1 MHNNMPL
8 PAEWTKWV
16 EENLA
21 RGCSHESLIE
31 KLLENHFDPNVALKS
46 VEQIAV
52 DLQSPE
58 DFVEMPFHYV
68 YERPRISFTGNSL
81 QTEDREVRVS
91 FRLERPVVVL
101 LDDLLSEDECDELIR
116 LSEAKLTRS
125 AIVDPITGKS
135 EVIEAR
141 SSYGTYFTL
150 NENDFITKLDK
161 RISTVM
167 NCPME
172 NGEGLQILN
181 YNVGGEYKPHF
192 DYFPKDESG
201 SAPHLTRG
209 GQRVSTL
216 IIYLSD
222 VEESGETIFP
232 SIGLTVTPKKG
243 SALYFEYCNSLG
255 QVDPLTLHGG
265 NPVKKGSKWI
275 ATKWM
280 REHKFQ

>member
-21 RGCSHESLIE
+21 RGCSHESIIE
-31 KLLENHFDPNVALKS
+31 KLLENHFDPNVSLKS
-46 VEQIAV
+46 VEQIAY
-52 DLQSPE
+52 DLQSPG
-58 DFVEMPFHYV
+58 DFVDIPFHYV
-68 YERPRISFTGNSL
+68 YEKPRIAFSGNTI
-81 QTEDREVRVS
+81 QTIDRNVHVG

-101 LDDLLSEDECDELIR
+101 LDDFLSDHECDELIR

-125 AIVDPITGKS
+125 AIVDPSTGKS

-141 SSYGTYFTL
+141 SSYGTYFSL
-150 NENDFITKLDK
+150 NENDLVTKLDQ
-161 RISTVM
+161 RIASLM
-167 NCPME
+167 NWPME
-172 NGEGLQILN
+172 NGEGIQILN

-201 SAPHLTRG
+201 SAPHLSRG

-216 IIYLSD
+216 IMYLSN

-232 SIGLTVTPKKG
+232 SIGLSVIPKKG
-243 SALYFEYCNSLG
+243 SALYFEYCNSIG

-265 NPVKKGSKWI
+265 NRVQKGSKWI

>member
-1 MHNNMPL
+1 MHDNMPL

-21 RGCSHESLIE
+21 RGCSQDSIIE
-31 KLLENHFDPNVALKS
+31 KLLENHFDPNVSKKS
-46 VEQIAV
+46 VEEIATV
-52 DLQSPE
+52 LQSPE
-58 DFVEMPFHYV
+58 DYVDGPFHYV
-68 YERPRISFTGNSL
+68 YENPRIAFTGNFL
-81 QTEDREVRVS
+81 HTDDRDVRVS
-91 FRLERPVVVL
+91 FRLDRPVVVL
-101 LDDLLSEDECDELIR
+101 LDNLLSAEECDELIR
-116 LSEAKLTRS
+116 LSQAKLTRS
-125 AIVDPITGKS
+125 AIVDPTTGKS

-141 SSYGTYFTL
+141 SSYGTYFST
-150 NENDFITKLDK
+150 NENDFISKLDN
-161 RISTVM
+161 RIATVM
-167 NCPME
+167 NWPVE
-172 NGEGLQILN
+172 NGEGIQILN

-192 DYFPKDESG
+192 DYFPTDESG
-201 SAPHLTRG
+201 SAPHLSRG

-216 IIYLSD
+216 IMYLSD

-232 SIGLTVTPKKG
+232 SIGLSVTPKKG

-265 NPVKKGSKWI
+265 TPVKKGSKWI